1 MRKLFYAGKRNVA
14 QFARDMFYT
23 QDRPLMI
30 GMLTTLAM
38 LALLFAVFVWLFTVI
53 GVPWYMVVLVA
64 AIVCVVQ
71 YYMSDRMILK
81 SMGAREISY
90 EEWPAL
96 HAMIERLAALADVPM
111 PKKVAI
117 IPTDVP
123 NACAAGRNPKN
134 AVIAVTSGLVRRL
147 NDREIEAVLAHE
159 IGHIKNRD
167 IMVMNCAHLLLYLT
181 GKTLLVLK
189 WSLVAL
195 AAIVATLWAMGQR
208 NSAFYLGL
216 AVLGLIIG
224 LYMVAAYIAMLAI
237 QFIANLLVLALTRCR
252 EYSADRMGATL
263 VGAPF
268 HLASAL
274 QKISDDISRTPDS
287 DLRRLQTANAFLII
301 PALKRN
307 KLIMALYST
316 HPAPDK
322 RIRRLMNMQRAM
334 DRVDGRE

>member
-1 MRKLFYAGKRNVA
+1 MRKLFYTGKRNVA

-38 LALLFAVFVWLFTVI
+38 LALLFAVFVWLFTLI
-53 GVPWYMVVLVA
+53 GVPWYMVVVVA

-96 HAMIERLAALADVPM
+96 HTMIERLAARADIPM

-123 NACAAGRNPKN
+123 NAFAAGRNPKN
-134 AVIAVTSGLVRRL
+134 AVIAVSIGLVRRL

-181 GKTLLVLK
+181 DYTLMVLK
-189 WSLVAL
+189 WSLVTL

-216 AVLGLIIG
+216 AVVGLIIG

-263 VGAPF
+263 VGAPL

-316 HPAPDK
+316 HPATDK

>member
-1 MRKLFYAGKRNVA
+1 MKKWFSAGKNSTT
-14 QFARDMFYT
+14 QFARDLFYT

-30 GMLTTLAM
+30 GMLTTLAL
-38 LALLFAVFVWLFTVI
+38 LAALFAVFVWLFTLI

-81 SMGAREISY
+81 AMGAREVSY

-96 HAMIERLAALADVPM
+96 HAMIERLAALADIPK

-117 IPTDVP
+117 MPTDVP
-123 NACAAGRNPKN
+123 NAFAAGRNPKN

-167 IMVMNCAHLLLYLT
+167 VMVLNFAHLLIYLT

-189 WSLVAL
+189 WSLATL
-195 AAIVATLWAMGQR
+195 IAIVGALWVMGQR

-216 AVLGLIIG
+216 AVVGMIIG
-224 LYMVAAYIAMLAI
+224 LYMAAAYVAMFALE
-237 QFIANLLVLALTRCR
+237 FIANLLILALTRCR
-252 EYSADRMGATL
+252 EYSADRTGATL

-287 DLRRLQTANAFLII
+287 DLLRLQTANAFLII

-316 HPAPDK
+316 HPATDK
-322 RIRRLMNMQRAM
+322 RIRRLMNMQRAIERR
-334 DRVDGRE
+334 DDGA